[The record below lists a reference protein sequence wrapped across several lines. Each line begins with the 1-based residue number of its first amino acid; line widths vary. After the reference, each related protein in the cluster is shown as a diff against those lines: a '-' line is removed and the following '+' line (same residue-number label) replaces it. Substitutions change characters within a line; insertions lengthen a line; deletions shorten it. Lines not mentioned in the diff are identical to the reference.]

1 MSDAEKVKLF
11 DKLNKV
17 LELFPED
24 FRHLLQSQKLLMYE
38 LRQLPGTIRGQDAVF
53 HAERLADEV
62 IFSAGTVS
70 LVSLRVEMYDE
81 WFDNL

>member
-1 MSDAEKVKLF
+1 MPDAEKVKLF

-24 FRHLLQSQKLLMYE
+24 FRDLLQSQKLLMYE
-38 LRQLPGTIRGQDAVF
+38 LRQLPGTIRGQYAVF
-53 HAERLADEV
+53 HVEHLSDEV
-62 IFSAGTVS
+62 IFSAGTHS
-70 LVSLRVEMYDE
+70 LVSLRVELYHE